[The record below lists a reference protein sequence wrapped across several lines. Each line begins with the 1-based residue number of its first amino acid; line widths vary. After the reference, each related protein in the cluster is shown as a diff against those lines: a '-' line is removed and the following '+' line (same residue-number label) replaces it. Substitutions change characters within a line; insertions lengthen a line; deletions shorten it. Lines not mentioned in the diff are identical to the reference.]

1 MFSKIHPCKLS
12 IGIILLLFA
21 SALLWACNTSPSK
34 AEPGNDGTVALS
46 SEIDEDILSVDRFI
60 DAFQDRYTARDL
72 RGVSQLFL
80 DTSDVVVDFDG
91 RVTHYTIDEW
101 IDMTANV
108 FSKYSGISDKLTER
122 EITVYGEIAV
132 VICRYDF
139 DSSFEHSHGH
149 DIFSL
154 VRTPDGW
161 RIVSLMYSG
170 QRD

>member
-21 SALLWACNTSPSK
+21 SALLWACNSTPSK
-34 AEPGNDGTVALS
+34 AEPGNYGTVGANG
-46 SEIDEDILSVDRFI
+46 EIDEDVLAVDRFI
-60 DAFQDRYTARDL
+60 DTFQDRYTARDIK
-72 RGVSQLFL
+72 GVTRLFL
-80 DTSDVVVDFDG
+80 DTSDVVVDFNG
-91 RVTHYTIDEW
+91 RLTHYTIEDWLE
-101 IDMTANV
+101 MTSSV
-108 FSKYSGISDKLTER
+108 FSNHTSISDKLTER
-122 EITVYGEIAV
+122 EITVYGKIAV

-139 DSSFEHSHGH
+139 DSSFEHSSGH

-154 VRTPDGW
+154 VLTPDGW